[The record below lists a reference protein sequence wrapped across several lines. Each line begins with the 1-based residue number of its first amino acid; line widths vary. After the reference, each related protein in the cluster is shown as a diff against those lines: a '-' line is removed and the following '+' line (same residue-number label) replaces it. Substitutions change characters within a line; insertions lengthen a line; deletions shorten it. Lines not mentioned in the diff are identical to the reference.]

1 VSIRQKINLFQP
13 VILAYLGGVTVFIAG
28 LLIYVMN
35 NPQNSDVISNVAGNF
50 IIFFV
55 IIVFMLLAWRKKV
68 NVYES
73 FIDGAKEGFGVAIS
87 IIPYLVAM
95 LAAIAVFRASG
106 TLDVI
111 TDGIK
116 EVAIF
121 FGATVLEWVDA
132 LPVAFM
138 KPLSGG
144 GARGAYVEV
153 MNNFGIDSMQEKI
166 AATMQGSTETT
177 FYVLAVYFGSVN
189 IKNTRYAAGAGL
201 LCDLVGIIAAILISY
216 LFYTNG

>member
-1 VSIRQKINLFQP
+1 MV
-13 VILAYLGGVTVFIAG
+13 LA
-28 LLIYVMN
+28 M
-35 NPQNSDVISNVAGNF
+35 
-50 IIFFV
+50 
-55 IIVFMLLAWRKKV
+55 RKKV

-73 FIDGAKEGFGVAIS
+73 FIEGAKEGFNVAIT

-106 TLDVI
+106 SLGVI
-111 TDGIK
+111 LEGVKTVALYVGI
-116 EVAIF
+116 
-121 FGATVLEWVDA
+121 TVTEWIDA

-153 MNNFGIDSMQEKI
+153 MSNFGIDSMQEKI

-201 LCDLVGIIAAILISY
+201 MCDLVGIVAAILISY
-216 LFYTNG
+216 LFYGNG

>member
-1 VSIRQKINLFQP
+1 VVLFM
-13 VILAYLGGVTVFIAG
+13 VLAY
-28 LLIYVMN
+28 
-35 NPQNSDVISNVAGNF
+35 
-50 IIFFV
+50 
-55 IIVFMLLAWRKKV
+55 RKKV

-73 FIDGAKEGFGVAIS
+73 FIEGAKEGFEVAIK

-95 LAAIAVFRASG
+95 LAAIAVLRASG
-106 TLDVI
+106 ALDAAFN
-111 TDGIK
+111 GIK
-116 EVAIF
+116 TAVIYM
-121 FGATVLEWVDA
+121 GITVTEWVDA

-177 FYVLAVYFGSVN
+177 LYVVAVYFGSVD
-189 IKNTRYAAGAGL
+189 IKNSRYAVGAGL
-201 LCDLVGIIAAILISY
+201 LCDLVGIITAIFISY